1 MKKILFI
8 EDEAVLQKTFTEILK
23 KEGYKVI
30 NSLDG
35 ETGLRLARSQKP
47 DLVLLDIVLPRLQGL
62 DVLKALKGDPETKNI
77 PVIIMTNL
85 ETPQDIEKALTLGAT
100 TYLLKTQYTLTEI
113 AEKIKDAIGENN

>member
-62 DVLKALKGDPETKNI
+62 DVLKALKGDPETKSI

-85 ETPQDIEKALTLGAT
+85 ETPQEIEKALTLGAT

-113 AEKIKDAIGENN
+113 AEKIKSAIGKE